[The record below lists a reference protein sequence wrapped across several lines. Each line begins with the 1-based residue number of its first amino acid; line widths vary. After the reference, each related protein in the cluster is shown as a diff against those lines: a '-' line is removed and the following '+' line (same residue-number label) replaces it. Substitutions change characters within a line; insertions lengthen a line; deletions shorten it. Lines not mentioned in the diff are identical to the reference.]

1 MKISVIVPVYN
12 QKQEYL
18 DRTLNSIINQTK
30 KPDEVI
36 IIDDG
41 SDPKVS
47 FALPD
52 AKKVPIKIIRNDTN
66 MGVGYTRQKGVEE
79 ASGNYI
85 CFLSSDDV
93 WDERYLE
100 VMEKTSKDHPDK
112 ILYSDYSFIYGDGK
126 ITNNTKFL
134 RHKDHEDFCIACW
147 AAAEKNNM
155 FVNFSTTFFPKKVF
169 DKVQFNKDLR
179 FCEDLDFLLR
189 SMKHFE
195 YHLVS
200 QHLLQYMAEGN
211 QTSRIFD
218 KVPKQNEKI
227 RTDCRRYW
235 DD

>member
-1 MKISVIVPVYN
+1 MKISVIVPSYN

-18 DRTLNSIINQTK
+18 DRTLNSIINQTR
-30 KPDEVI
+30 KPDEILIV
-36 IIDDG
+36 DDG
-41 SDPKVS
+41 SVPAVGFS
-47 FALPD
+47 LPD
-52 AKKVPIKIIRNDTN
+52 TKNVPIKTIRNKKN

-79 ASGNYI
+79 ASGDYI

-100 VMEKTSKDHPDK
+100 VMEKTAKDHPDK

-155 FVNFSTTFFPKKVF
+155 FVNFSTTFFPQQVF
-169 DKVQFNKDLR
+169 TKMQFNKDLR

-211 QTSRIFD
+211 QTSRIFE

-227 RTDCRRYW
+227 RADCRRYW